1 MENKDFF
8 KCSHYNCNNS
18 FTKEYLSSGLKHHPI
33 SDEDK
38 YDKILEGLLKT
49 RIFCMECSTNYATI
63 ICLNSKIKIED

>member
-1 MENKDFF
+1 MENKEKI

-18 FTKEYLSSGLKHHPI
+18 FKKEYFSSELESHFI

-49 RIFCMECSTNYATI
+49 RIFCMKCSTNYATI
-63 ICLNSKIKIED
+63 ICLNSKIKIKE